1 MDFAAIDFETATAA
15 RDSACSVAVVEIK
28 DGRVR
33 QSFSALIRPPE
44 NRYNAFN
51 IKIHGIT
58 PEDTETAPDFA
69 GVWPELAAHLENKIV
84 VAHNARFDMGV
95 LASCLA
101 GAGLRA
107 PKFFYADTVAIA
119 RKAWPELA
127 NHKLDTVG
135 AFLGL
140 KFQHHDA
147 LEDARVCAAIP
158 LCAGRELGTV
168 GDFPALVRALGVRL
182 IPFGEARASYGARR
196 GGWRR

>member
-1 MDFAAIDFETATAA
+1 MDFAAIDFETATAE

-28 DGRVR
+28 EGRI
-33 QSFSALIRPPE
+33 QESFSALIRPPE

-51 IKIHGIT
+51 IRIHGIT

-69 GVWPELAAHLENKIV
+69 DIWPELAAHLENKIV
-84 VAHNARFDMGV
+84 VAHNARFDMNV

-107 PKFFYADTVAIA
+107 PAFSYADTVAIA

-140 KFQHHDA
+140 KLQHHDA

-158 LCAGRELGTV
+158 VYARRALGTV
-168 GDFPALVRALGVRL
+168 DDFPALVRALGVRL
-182 IPFGEARASYGARR
+182 IPFGQARMGYGAGR

>member
-1 MDFAAIDFETATAA
+1 MDFAAIDFETATAE

-28 DGRVR
+28 DGRI
-33 QSFSALIRPPE
+33 QESFSALIRPPE
-44 NRYNAFN
+44 DRYNAFN
-51 IKIHGIT
+51 IRIHGIT

-69 GVWPELAAHLENKIV
+69 DIWPELAAHLENKIV
-84 VAHNARFDMGV
+84 VAHNARFDMNV

-107 PKFFYADTVAIA
+107 PAFSYADTVAIA

-140 KFQHHDA
+140 KLQHHDA

-158 LCAGRELGTV
+158 VYARRALGTV
-168 GDFPALVRALGVRL
+168 DDFPALVRALGVRL
-182 IPFGEARASYGARR
+182 IPFGQARMGYGAGR

>member
-1 MDFAAIDFETATAA
+1 MDFAAIDFETATAE

-28 DGRVR
+28 DGRI
-33 QSFSALIRPPE
+33 QESFSALIRPPE

-51 IKIHGIT
+51 IRIHGIT

-69 GVWPELAAHLENKIV
+69 DIWPELAAHLENKIV
-84 VAHNARFDMGV
+84 VAHNARFDMNV
-95 LASCLA
+95 LASCLV

-107 PKFFYADTVAIA
+107 PAFSYADTVAIA

-140 KFQHHDA
+140 KLQHHDA

-158 LCAGRELGTV
+158 VYARRALGTV
-168 GDFPALVRALGVRL
+168 DDFPALVRALGVRL
-182 IPFGEARASYGARR
+182 IPFGQARMGYGAGR